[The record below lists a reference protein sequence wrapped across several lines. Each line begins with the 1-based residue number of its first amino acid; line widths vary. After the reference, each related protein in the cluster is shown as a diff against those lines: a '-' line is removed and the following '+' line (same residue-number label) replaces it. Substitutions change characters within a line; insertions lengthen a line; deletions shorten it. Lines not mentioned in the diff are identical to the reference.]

1 MNEVDNMSYEIELIR
16 KDQLEVSKWSGGT
29 TTQLAIFPK
38 DAIYSERNFKWRLS
52 SAKVEVEESV
62 FTSLPNINRII
73 MIIEGELILEHEGHH
88 RSILKSFNQDH
99 FSGSWKTKSF
109 GKVIDFNL
117 MMNEGCEGE
126 LEAIHLEKEQSNMIS
141 FDNKKEFSQ
150 NVQAIYCVNGQIKIK
165 ISDDDMITLYEGD
178 IVLITPKDDFSD
190 LDFKVY
196 NEKNRKADLIIA
208 SISY

>member
-1 MNEVDNMSYEIELIR
+1 MSYEIELIR

-38 DAIYSERNFKWRLS
+38 DAIYSEHNFKWRLS

-165 ISDDDMITLYEGD
+165 ISADDMITLYEGD
-178 IVLITPKDDFSD
+178 IVLITPKNDFSD